1 MSQANCLIALLP
13 YYRFAFDMR
22 RMVYAVASTSVIS
35 LLLTSG
41 CDKIAKATKEQTS
54 NRSITVKKGDF
65 PVVFRVD
72 GQLDA
77 IKNHPLSFNGKR
89 GSREL
94 KLTFVTPEHS
104 LVKSNDVVFRISEEF
119 FKRQETELL
128 RKIQTAELNVAMA
141 QNDIEMIQADNIN
154 DLKTALDTLKTSV
167 DTFNKYDK
175 EDAPKKKRDIQ
186 QAVETKI
193 NAMEKADVDLTL
205 ARKALADAYA
215 LDEYKQMAAASKV
228 NEAEIT
234 LDKARQDVDSS
245 FYDLRVFKRYD
256 HPEKLQ
262 TSRETVKRNTIAVQR
277 GIVNNETRQTKKAI
291 ELETE
296 KASID
301 DLKFELKE
309 IQEDMQKLEI
319 RAPAMGTL
327 FYGNPENS
335 RWRGR
340 SEETLREG
348 SEIWIGQVIAYIPDM
363 ASFRVETSIPEEFRS
378 RVKVGLPVHIKAKAI
393 PDLLL
398 NGSIES
404 IAAAAT
410 PIVQWDAQ
418 SPKVYSTQISTDKS
432 DARLTSGMTVQVE
445 IIVET
450 IKDALY
456 VPIEAVYTREGGSY
470 VKVESATGP
479 AEERKVKTARFS
491 ADYIEMTE
499 GLTEGD
505 RVLLVRTAL

>member
-1 MSQANCLIALLP
+1 MSMKKCVSALVRYCVITMTRYGSRAACLLMCFCLA
-13 YYRFAFDMR
+13 
-22 RMVYAVASTSVIS
+22 T
-35 LLLTSG
+35 G
-41 CDKIAKATKEQTS
+41 CDKLAKATKEQAS
-54 NRSITVKKGDF
+54 NRSFTVKKGDF

-77 IKNHPLSFNGKR
+77 IKNHSLAFYGKR

-104 LVKSNDVVFRISEEF
+104 LVKSNDVVFRISDEF

-128 RKIQTAELNVAMA
+128 RRIQTAELNVAMA
-141 QNDIEMIQADNIN
+141 QSDIEMIQADNIN

-167 DTFNKYDK
+167 DSFNKYDK

-234 LDKARQDVDSS
+234 LDKAKQDVDSS

-262 TSRETVKRNTIAVQR
+262 ASRETVKRNTIAVQR

-398 NGSIES
+398 NGSIEN

-410 PIVQWDAQ
+410 PIVHWDAQ
-418 SPKVYSTQISTDKS
+418 SPKVYATRISTDKS

-479 AEERKVKTARFS
+479 AEERKVKTSRFS
-491 ADYIEMTE
+491 ADYIEITE

-505 RVLLVRTAL
+505 PVLLVRTAL

>member
-1 MSQANCLIALLP
+1 MSIKKKCVSALVHYYCVLAMKRYGDIVCCL
-13 YYRFAFDMR
+13 
-22 RMVYAVASTSVIS
+22 S
-35 LLLTSG
+35 LLCLATG
-41 CDKIAKATKEQTS
+41 CDKVAANNKTKDT

-77 IKNHPLSFNGKR
+77 IKNHPLAFYGKH

-94 KLTFVTPEHS
+94 KLIFVTPEHS
-104 LVKSNDVVFRISEEF
+104 LVKSNDVIFRISDEF
-119 FKRQETELL
+119 FKRQVTELL

-141 QNDIEMIQADNIN
+141 QSDIEMIQADNIN
-154 DLKTALDTLKTSV
+154 DLKTALDTLKTTV
-167 DTFNKYDK
+167 DAFNKYDK

-193 NAMEKADVDLTL
+193 NAMEKADLDLTL

-215 LDEYKQMAAASKV
+215 SDEYKQMAAASTV
-228 NEAEIT
+228 TEAEIT
-234 LDKARQDVDSS
+234 LEKTRQDVDAS
-245 FYDLRVFKRYD
+245 FYELRVFKRYD
-256 HPEKLQ
+256 HPQKLE

-277 GIVNNETRQTKKAI
+277 GIVNNETRLTKKKI

-296 KASID
+296 AASID
-301 DLKFELKE
+301 DLKFELKGL
-309 IQEDMQKLEI
+309 QEDMQKLEI
-319 RAPAMGTL
+319 RAPATGTL

-348 SEIWIGQVIAYIPDM
+348 SEIWIGQVMAYIPDM

-378 RVKVGLPVHIKAKAI
+378 RVKTGLPVHNKAKAI

-398 NGSIES
+398 KGSIEK

-432 DARLTSGMTVQVE
+432 DPRLTSGMTVQVE

-450 IKDALY
+450 IKDSIYL
-456 VPIEAVYTREGGSY
+456 PIEAVYTREGETF
-470 VKVESATGP
+470 VKVERVDGP
-479 AEERKVKTARFS
+479 ADERKVKTGRFS
-491 ADYIEMTE
+491 ADFIEILN
-499 GLTEGD
+499 GIAEGD
-505 RVLLVRTAL
+505 RVLLVRTVL